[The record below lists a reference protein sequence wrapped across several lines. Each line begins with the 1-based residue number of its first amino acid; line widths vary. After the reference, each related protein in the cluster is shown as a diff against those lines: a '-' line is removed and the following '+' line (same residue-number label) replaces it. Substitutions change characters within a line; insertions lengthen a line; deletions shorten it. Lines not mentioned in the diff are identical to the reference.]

1 MKNTIECNTKQ
12 LATLATK
19 MVERYNKRN
28 LLIIPFIGAGAS
40 YGADIPLGRDIRI
53 SINDT
58 FCSKEDGQ
66 SGKLAEFII
75 HEAESMYGEKVE
87 KNGIDAL
94 DFFEYMSVISTFANG
109 RAKIKSTVRNAIKK
123 ASKKPL
129 CYELLAH
136 LAKHRFIDHFMS
148 LNFDELL
155 DFSLRDEIPNR
166 LRKILGSEDLPGPHF
181 ERDKDAPCFLIKPF
195 GSREKDKFKLEPS
208 EVMQF
213 GSESIWQFCLD
224 RIFTINRKGKK
235 PEEIVLILIGYAAAE
250 PAFNVLIGKLIEKKI
265 PISIFNINVD
275 STSDPLEQL
284 KENYPDLNVSYIKA
298 GADDGVSILVQIIQE
313 KLEEQFKVRTKVLVS
328 RHEIISQ
335 CMTYDQTENPR
346 IRFITEV
353 ILQAVKSRGFFTVEA
368 IGGIERIK
376 RFSKY
381 IARSSINEMIEK
393 GILRVSSNKKYGS
406 SQKLK
411 INNFWL
417 QDFELNTVEMEKCAE
432 YLMELWGIRKEN
444 NDRPHRNIKYIKYNH
459 IAKTY
464 EEKEIEFK
472 QYLSHKLKEIRQGP
486 EIEIRGE
493 RDSTDDWLFQ
503 DAVHIRAILDLHK
516 KTAEMFDHLLDQ
528 SAEKIEI
535 LGVWSSGEWLFDE
548 NGFAYD
554 DYGQKIIKLIEQG
567 KAKLKVVL
575 IEPHSSDSETISS
588 ATSASIQSSLF
599 NLQQR
604 HKEHVKLLKISWW
617 RHNRKITI
625 VKNRNHTMGIHFKR
639 KLASP
644 LVSPVYVEG
653 EDCKVLEEMF
663 QHYESKA
670 LSEMEENGTQGRTNL
685 THRFERIKNRWSRF
699 F

>member
-1 MKNTIECNTKQ
+1 MDNTIECNIEQ

-28 LLIIPFIGAGAS
+28 TLIIPFIGAGAS
-40 YGADIPLGRDIRI
+40 YSAGIPLGSDIRR

-75 HEAESMYGEKVE
+75 HEAESMYGEKVV
-87 KNGIDAL
+87 KKGIDVL

-109 RAKIKSTVRNAIKK
+109 RAKIKSIVRNAIKK

-155 DFSLRDEIPNR
+155 DFSLRDEIPSR

-224 RIFTINRKGKK
+224 RIFTKNRKGTKL
-235 PEEIVLILIGYAAAE
+235 EEIVLVLIGYAAAE
-250 PAFNVLIGKLIEKKI
+250 PAFNALIGKLVDKEI
-265 PISIFNINVD
+265 PISIFNINVNL
-275 STSDPLEQL
+275 TSGPLEQL
-284 KENYPDLNVSYIKA
+284 KKNYPDLKVSYINSE
-298 GADDGVSILVQIIQE
+298 ADDGVSILVQIIQN
-313 KLEEQFKVRTKVLVS
+313 KLEGQIKIKTKIPVS

-335 CMTYDQTENPR
+335 CMTFDQTENPN

-368 IGGIERIK
+368 IGGIERIR

-381 IARSSINEMIEK
+381 IARYSINEMIKK

-406 SQKLK
+406 SQKP
-411 INNFWL
+411 INNNFWL

-432 YLMELWGIRKEN
+432 YLMELWGITKEN
-444 NDRPHRNIKYIKYNH
+444 NNSPPKNIKYVDYNH
-459 IAKTY
+459 IANTY
-464 EEKEIEFK
+464 KVEKVEFK
-472 QYLSHKLKEIRQGP
+472 QYLTEKLQEIRQGP

-503 DAVHIRAILDLHK
+503 NAVHISGILDLHK
-516 KTAEMFDHLLDQ
+516 KTAEVFDHFLDQ
-528 SAEKIEI
+528 SDEKIEI
-535 LGVWSSGEWLFDE
+535 FGVWSSGEWLFDE
-548 NGFAYD
+548 NGFAYK
-554 DYGQKIIKLIEQG
+554 DYGQKIIELIEQG

-575 IEPHSSDSETISS
+575 IEPHSSDSDTISS
-588 ATSASIQSSLF
+588 ATSANIQSSLF
-599 NLQQR
+599 KLQQC
-604 HKEHVKLLKISWW
+604 HKEYVKLLKISWW

-625 VKNRNHTMGIHFKR
+625 VKNRNDTMGIYFKR

-644 LVSPVYVEG
+644 LISPVYVEG

-670 LSEMEENGTQGRTNL
+670 LSEIEENRVG
-685 THRFERIKNRWSRF
+685 
-699 F
+699 